1 MKADYKLPGDVSAPL
16 ADLVSHLIQ
25 PDAGA
30 RYTAAEALKHPWM
43 LGPEGA
49 PDRTEKDIDD
59 MAAAMSTA
67 YIETPSGDN
76 PEVWL
81 EKIKGAGVDA
91 APPAE
96 AVDVDFEEDDEA
108 GF

>member
-1 MKADYKLPGDVSAPL
+1 
-16 ADLVSHLIQ
+16 
-25 PDAGA
+25 
-30 RYTAAEALKHPWM
+30 M

-59 MAAAMSTA
+59 MAASMSTA
-67 YIETPSGDN
+67 YIATPEGDN

-91 APPAE
+91 APEAD
-96 AVDVDFEEDDEA
+96 AVDVEFEDDDEG